1 MNEHN
6 LILKDEVFEIVG
18 CAMTVLNE
26 LGGGFAEKVYE
37 NAMAIEL
44 ESKGISFKQQSPFD
58 VMYKGK
64 MVGHYVPDLVVR
76 DEIIVE
82 LKTVDTIGKDEVVQV
97 LNYLKGTNLK
107 IGIILNFKHSKL
119 EWKRVVF

>member
-1 MNEHN
+1 
-6 LILKDEVFEIVG
+6 
-18 CAMTVLNE
+18 MTVLNE